1 MAKARW
7 FTKLDIRAAFHRLR
21 IKEGD
26 EWKTAFRTRFGLF
39 EWLVTPFGLAG
50 APATF
55 QRYINGTLADFLD
68 EFCSAYMD
76 DVLIYSSGSYKDHM
90 RKVRSVVERLGKVG
104 LKIDIDKCE
113 FAAKEVKYLGF
124 IISAG
129 EGIKVDPA
137 KVEAIRG
144 WEAPTNVKE
153 VRSFLGFAHFYR
165 DFIEEFSDLAA
176 PLTQLTRK
184 DCPFKWTKA
193 QEHAFNTLRER
204 FILAPIMAHWD
215 PDRATVL
222 EADCSGYSIGACL
235 RWMMKDYS
243 DR

>member
-1 MAKARW
+1 M
-7 FTKLDIRAAFHRLR
+7 
-21 IKEGD
+21 
-26 EWKTAFRTRFGLF
+26 
-39 EWLVTPFGLAG
+39 
-50 APATF
+50 
-55 QRYINGTLADFLD
+55 
-68 EFCSAYMD
+68 
-76 DVLIYSSGSYKDHM
+76 
-90 RKVRSVVERLGKVG
+90 VERLGKAG
-104 LKIDIDKCE
+104 LKFDIDKCE

-153 VRSFLGFAHFYR
+153 VRSFLGFANFYR

-176 PLTQLTRK
+176 PLTLLTRK

-235 RWMMKDYS
+235 SQVDDEGLLRPVAYFSRKLSPAESNYPIHDKEMLAIVKAMGEWRGELTGLREPFTVLS
-243 DR
+243 DHKNLQYFMTSRKLSSSATT